1 MALNKPE
8 LAQEE
13 EDSISITRLL
23 QAVWKRIL
31 WVIAAVVIA
40 VAASAIIT
48 QFFITPQYQASC
60 WLFVNNFS
68 NATSQN
74 EVSTAQLQASTQLAN
89 TYIQMLRSETVLGD
103 VSSEL
108 GGAYTPE
115 DLSEMISASVID
127 DTQILVVTVTNP
139 NPEQAAQVAN
149 AVAQVAP
156 ASIQSFVEGSS
167 VTVPQYATVPTQP
180 SSPSM
185 ARNLL
190 IAFVVGLIV
199 GVGVALIAHFMDTRV
214 TQHDNLQE
222 MFDYPMLGII
232 PNLDSDMTVGYYGPD
247 HASGKGKR
255 RKG

>member
-1 MALNKPE
+1 MAVNKPE

-23 QAVWKRIL
+23 EAIWKRIL

-40 VAASAIIT
+40 VATSAIIT

-89 TYIQMLRSETVLGD
+89 TYIQMLRSETVLSD

-115 DLSEMISASVID
+115 DLSQMISASVIE
-127 DTQILVVTVTNP
+127 DTQILVVTVTHP
-139 NPEQAAQVAN
+139 DPEQAAQVAN

-156 ASIQSFVEGSS
+156 GSIQSFVEGSS
-167 VTVPQYATVPTQP
+167 VTVPQYASVPTEP

-190 IAFVVGLIV
+190 IAFAVGLIV
-199 GVGVALIAHFMDTRV
+199 GVGVALIAHFMDSRV
-214 TQHDNLQE
+214 TQQDNLQE

-232 PNLDSDMTVGYYGPD
+232 PNLDSDIAVGYYGPD
-247 HASGKGKR
+247 HVSGKGKR

>member
-23 QAVWKRIL
+23 QAIWKRIL
-31 WVIAAVVIA
+31 WVIAAIVIA
-40 VAASAIIT
+40 VAAAAIIT

-68 NATSQN
+68 NPTSQN
-74 EVSTAQLQASTQLAN
+74 EVSSAQLQASTQLAN
-89 TYIQMLRSETVLGD
+89 TYIQMLRSETVLND
-103 VSSEL
+103 VSAEL

-115 DLSEMISASVID
+115 DLSQMISANVID
-127 DTQILVVTVTNP
+127 DTQILVVTVTHPDP
-139 NPEQAAQVAN
+139 NQAAQVAN
-149 AVAQVAP
+149 AVAEVAP
-156 ASIQSFVEGSS
+156 VSIQSFVEGSS
-167 VTVPQYATVPTQP
+167 VTVPQYATVPTDP

-185 ARNLL
+185 AKNLL

-199 GVGVALIAHFMDTRV
+199 GVAAALIAHLMDTRV
-214 TQHDNLQE
+214 TAQDNLQE

-232 PNLDSDMTVGYYGPD
+232 PNLDVDVTVGYYGPD
-247 HASGKGKR
+247 HVSGKKK
-255 RKG
+255 KG